1 MLIIGIVA
9 FAFLA
14 CGILI
19 GLNRV
24 SVVNTKD
31 RIKFILI

>member
-9 FAFLA
+9 FAFIV

-24 SVVNTKD
+24 SVVKYK
-31 RIKFILI
+31 R